1 MKNGPFSGYPFLHLS
16 RGWTNPM
23 QTKPRSSQLGLLASY
38 GMPGEPLGP
47 KRHAL
52 LSSGNPRKIYP
63 CIFPTKKNDN
73 LMTPECMATLNFW
86 RKKLRLT
93 WNFGLKCPVAL
104 GLIVDDLP
112 PLWSIISKSIRITQ
126 TKAKN
131 KTKKKLDILISSKMD
146 PKKKWYFSAV
156 CRLPWCANA
165 LGEGSKGCRKAA
177 TLLCLNS
184 SGFSKK
190 SIPLKPHRIDSWFCW
205 GKCTKINIF
214 FF

>member
-1 MKNGPFSGYPFLHLS
+1 MVPFSGYPFLHLS

-112 PLWSIISKSIRITQ
+112 PLWSIISRSIRITQ

-131 KTKKKLDILISSKMD
+131 KTLDILISSNLFLAIKNGPQKRND
-146 PKKKWYFSAV
+146 TFLLLP
-156 CRLPWCANA
+156 LPWCANA

-177 TLLCLNS
+177 TLLCL
-184 SGFSKK
+184 KK
-190 SIPLKPHRIDSWFCW
+190 AALQKKPCI
-205 GKCTKINIF
+205 KNLTK
-214 FF
+214 